1 MARKLRI
8 QYPGAI
14 YHVMNRGDRRE
25 AIFADEA
32 DRRRFLE
39 TLAEAC
45 QKTGWQVHAYCL
57 MSNHFHLVVETPQPN
72 LVLGMKWLLGTYTSR
87 YNRRHKEFGH
97 LFSGRYKALVVDG
110 SGDGYLK
117 TACDYVHLNPVR
129 AKLMKADQAL
139 EAFAWSSYRW
149 YLSGPSRRPSWLR
162 VDRLLGEWGVPKDSI
177 AGRREFAERMEWRR
191 GENGRGGIQA
201 DEAGLV
207 PGAGGV
213 SAGVAGAGE
222 HAGRSEPFRRGDAGG
237 GAGPG
242 GADGEGGTPAFK
254 VERGR
259 FEGAAQGRTG
269 EGEVGA
275 RLAGK
280 HDDAAGMDCG
290 AAEHGWSRISSL
302 ATGTGRKNQTP
313 AIK

>member
-1 MARKLRI
+1 M
-8 QYPGAI
+8 
-14 YHVMNRGDRRE
+14 MNRGDRRE
-25 AIFADEA
+25 AIFADES

-72 LVLGMKWLLGTYTSR
+72 LALGMKWLLGTYTSR

-191 GENGRGGIQA
+191 GENAGEEFKPMKRGWCLGREEFRRELLEQVSTPAGPSHFGEAMQEAAQARAERMVKEGLQRLRWSEADLRGRRKGEPGKVKLARALRANTTMPLAWIAERLNMGGRGYLAWLLGQGAKTKRPQSNDQA
-201 DEAGLV
+201 ML
-207 PGAGGV
+207 
-213 SAGVAGAGE
+213 
-222 HAGRSEPFRRGDAGG
+222 
-237 GAGPG
+237 
-242 GADGEGGTPAFK
+242 K
-254 VERGR
+254 
-259 FEGAAQGRTG
+259 
-269 EGEVGA
+269 
-275 RLAGK
+275 
-280 HDDAAGMDCG
+280 
-290 AAEHGWSRISSL
+290 I
-302 ATGTGRKNQTP
+302 
-313 AIK
+313 